1 MAATETSI
9 QWKPRAQIRAWR
21 QVIVED
27 CLMRLAAVVSP
38 QPPPRWSHTQEDGH
52 NYEMVYAPEVS
63 STCRVKSESGD
74 WVTEN
79 WGMGTRALSAGRVRR
94 AQAGLG
100 RKELWGNKKI
110 LWGRCK
116 L

>member
-1 MAATETSI
+1 
-9 QWKPRAQIRAWR
+9 
-21 QVIVED
+21 
-27 CLMRLAAVVSP
+27 MRLAAVVSP

-94 AQAGLG
+94 APGGPGGG
-100 RKELWGNKKI
+100 RSWGNKKI